1 MMVLVLT
8 RLTCAM
14 LVSARTSCG
23 SQLCVGGREAPG
35 SPKWLGLGDPDGPD
49 LIILASRSTDQ
60 APGFLVTSV
69 LLARLPALYDVTVN
83 VSGSEAVWPVSSDLS
98 CGVSAAVTAR
108 DRQE

>member
-1 MMVLVLT
+1 MVLVLT

-35 SPKWLGLGDPDGPD
+35 SPRWLGLGDPDGPD

-69 LLARLPALYDVTVN
+69 LSAWLPALYDGHDGKRFRLRGHVACPLRSVLRCEH
-83 VSGSEAVWPVSSDLS
+83 S
-98 CGVSAAVTAR
+98 R
-108 DRQE
+108 DSP